1 MYHTGVYSLSG
12 YRSVVV
18 ATRRRSSQATGS
30 FINVMTLIDSN
41 DVVKGGI
48 LFPAGKNNVILSQH
62 SDNTPDGY
70 SVPAHPIIDLMLQRT
85 ISGNGEEW
93 LD

>member
-1 MYHTGVYSLSG
+1 M
-12 YRSVVV
+12 
-18 ATRRRSSQATGS
+18 
-30 FINVMTLIDSN
+30 MTLIDSN
-41 DVVKGGI
+41 DVVKEGI
-48 LFPAGKNNVILSQH
+48 LFPAGKNNVILSHH

-70 SVPAHPIIDLMLQRT
+70 SVPAHPIKMKIDLMLQRT